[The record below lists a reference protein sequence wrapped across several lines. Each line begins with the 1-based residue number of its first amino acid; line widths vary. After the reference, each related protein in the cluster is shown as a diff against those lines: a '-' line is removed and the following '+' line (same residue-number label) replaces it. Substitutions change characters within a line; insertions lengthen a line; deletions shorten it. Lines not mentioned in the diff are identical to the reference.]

1 MKIVLRILGAAA
13 LLITLGVIIFFAY
26 TLILRNDYR
35 AAALNINEAVLA
47 GGDRITVSRGD
58 TTLPADQR
66 IVDYYNRFLLDGNTA
81 VYSRIG
87 APLTDQSIRLSFPD
101 GSALTFTGLEDGS
114 AIALCWATS
123 QGQKQYRVR
132 SSTTFMQ
139 LHAFFSNYQRSIDQ
153 P

>member
-1 MKIVLRILGAAA
+1 MDELLFSIGSFAVYKSAA
-13 LLITLGVIIFFAY
+13 LITLGVIIFFAY

-101 GSALTFTGLEDGS
+101 EVLAV
-114 AIALCWATS
+114 I
-123 QGQKQYRVR
+123 V
-132 SSTTFMQ
+132 
-139 LHAFFSNYQRSIDQ
+139 
-153 P
+153 